1 MYNRDIFSNF
11 YFSKLRYGRARTE
24 VKRKNAGRAGRE
36 GGREKKICLLP
47 SPPPSPFPSFS
58 RLTSAQL
65 SWGRISYYKSHKQ
78 TTQKTPG
85 SKLDKLG
92 LQLGRQRISL
102 VVLGT
107 SQRGS
112 LHQEST
118 RLLYTTALLRYNS
131 CHWLIRDHVALKELR
146 HGFCVLKTL
155 FVCCTV
161 SNSWI

>member
-36 GGREKKICLLP
+36 GGREKKI
-47 SPPPSPFPSFS
+47 FSFDLS
-58 RLTSAQL
+58 SAFVGPYL
-65 SWGRISYYKSHKQ
+65 FL
-78 TTQKTPG
+78 QKPQPNNTKNAFYAG
-85 SKLDKLG
+85 LCVHYTGGKLDKSG

-112 LHQEST
+112 LHQDST
-118 RLLYTTALLRYNS
+118 LLLYTTALLRYNS
-131 CHWLIRDHVALKELR
+131 CHWLIRDHVALKEPR
-146 HGFCVLKTL
+146 QGFCVLKTL

-161 SNSWI
+161 SNSRI